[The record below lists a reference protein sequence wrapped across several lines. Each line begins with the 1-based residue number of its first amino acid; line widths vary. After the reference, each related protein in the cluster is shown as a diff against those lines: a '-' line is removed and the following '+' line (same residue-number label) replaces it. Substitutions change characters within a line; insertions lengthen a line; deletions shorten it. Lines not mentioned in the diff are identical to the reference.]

1 MFPYRDDNPTLR
13 TPVVT
18 LALIALNAVIWG
30 YVQGFGS
37 EQLVGGSICRL
48 GLVPAEILGRV
59 RPGEVIQL
67 GPGATCPLSQD
78 GTWLTALTSM
88 FLHGGWMH
96 LIGNMWFL
104 WIFGNNVEDSMGRI
118 RFVAFYLICGLAAAA
133 LQVFLSPSSRIPR
146 VGATGAISGIMGAY
160 VLLYP
165 KVRVHLIYI
174 IIFFIGRFTLPAWMM
189 LGYWFLIQLLGGW
202 ASWGDEGGGTAFWAH
217 VGGFAAG
224 ALLIPIMQDR
234 ELVAR
239 HRAAILRHVYG

>member
-18 LALIALNAVIWG
+18 LALIAANVVVWG

-37 EQLVGGSICRL
+37 EPLIGGSICRL

-67 GPGATCPLSQD
+67 GPGATCPLSLD

-104 WIFGNNVEDSMGRI
+104 WVFGNNVEDSMGRI

-133 LQVFLSPSSRIPR
+133 LQVFLEPSSRIPM
-146 VGATGAISGIMGAY
+146 VGASGAISGVMGAY

-165 KVRVHLIYI
+165 QVRVHLIYI
-174 IIFFIGRFTLPAWMM
+174 LIIFIGRFSLPAWMM

-202 ASWGDEGGGTAFWAH
+202 ASVGDEGGGTAFWAH

-224 ALLIPIMQDR
+224 ALLIPLMQDR

-239 HRAAILRHVYG
+239 HRAAILRQVYG